1 MKVSVSYLKNKNGI
15 EETLKTLE
23 KTSCNAIHVDLMDGI
38 FAGTKNY
45 EIDQILSLFWYI
57 KKPLDI
63 HLMIE
68 KPDVEIE
75 SLAILNPKY
84 ITVHIEIENVKKY
97 ISKIKGLGIGAGI
110 AVNPETK
117 IEDLEPLLEQVD
129 LVLLMSVEPGRGGQ
143 KFIDSTIEKLKK
155 LQNIRKKKNHYF
167 SISVDGGINENTVS
181 SVIPYVDMVVSGS
194 FVCEQE
200 NMEEQI
206 RKLRKE

>member
-75 SLAILNPKY
+75 SLALSLI
-84 ITVHIEIENVKKY
+84 HI
-97 ISKIKGLGIGAGI
+97 
-110 AVNPETK
+110 
-117 IEDLEPLLEQVD
+117 
-129 LVLLMSVEPGRGGQ
+129 
-143 KFIDSTIEKLKK
+143 
-155 LQNIRKKKNHYF
+155 
-167 SISVDGGINENTVS
+167 
-181 SVIPYVDMVVSGS
+181 
-194 FVCEQE
+194 
-200 NMEEQI
+200 
-206 RKLRKE
+206 